1 MIQLAFFQSPIGILE
16 IGATLQGIR
25 HIHKVERK
33 GKEADP
39 MPDLLQDCV
48 RQLGEYFAGK
58 RKEFKLPLDWSGAPE
73 FHQAV
78 WNALLE
84 IPYGHTTSYLAIAD
98 KLNNPKAVRAVG
110 QASAHNPIAIVV
122 PCHRVIAKSGE
133 LQGYFY
139 GLDVKRQLLELE
151 NPRSFARQGDL
162 FSV

>member
-1 MIQLAFFQSPIGILE
+1 MIQIAFFQSPIGILE

-58 RKEFKLPLDWSGAPE
+58 RTEFKLPLDWSGAPE